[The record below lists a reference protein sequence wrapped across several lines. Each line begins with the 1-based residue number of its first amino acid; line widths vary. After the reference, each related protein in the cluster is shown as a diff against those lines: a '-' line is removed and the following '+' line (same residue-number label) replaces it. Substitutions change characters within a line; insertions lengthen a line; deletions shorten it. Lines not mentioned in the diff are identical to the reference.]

1 MGKLID
7 FIGCIFIQLFF
18 TALIG
23 FGLFFMFI
31 AEDRMIEKQCNGLS
45 GYDYGRCQMQVMH

>member
-45 GYDYGRCQMQVMH
+45 GYDYGRCQMEVMN